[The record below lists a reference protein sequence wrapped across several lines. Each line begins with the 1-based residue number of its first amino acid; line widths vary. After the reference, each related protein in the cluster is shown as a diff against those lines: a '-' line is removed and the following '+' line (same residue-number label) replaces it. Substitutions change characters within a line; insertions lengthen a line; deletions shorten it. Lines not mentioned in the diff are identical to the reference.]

1 MNKKKVIALVSVSVL
16 LLGGVGTYFMLNQPQ
31 KQEVAQMDNGK
42 TSKTKDNSELG
53 NSNNSNNSDNS
64 KKSKDTSKN
73 SSQTGKSSKGE
84 GSNAS
89 VKGASVADG
98 SSTST
103 SQIVD
108 PNSVASSMITNSTTP
123 DLTDDQKEIAE
134 SLGLE
139 EVKDNKYYR
148 DEVKQ
153 KSVVYQNKA
162 RGEGDSQ
169 KIAGTVGNIVL
180 KLPKYTGKA
189 SSAPELAE
197 FYDIVN
203 NQLDAGVAFSDV
215 RGVLLAADSVE
226 VSKVSSAKTQGTSYA
241 TDLIISA
248 DGKQMLYLTGYYD
261 PATDKFSTKD
271 YVVLRD
277 GVISG
282 NKYQID
288 NRQSIQQ

>member
-31 KQEVAQMDNGK
+31 RQEVAQMDNGK
-42 TSKTKDNSELG
+42 TSKTKDDSELR
-53 NSNNSNNSDNS
+53 NSNNSNNSNNS
-64 KKSKDTSKN
+64 KDASKS
-73 SSQTGKSSKGE
+73 SSQAGKSSKDK

-89 VKGASVADG
+89 VKGASVADD
-98 SSTST
+98 SSTNT

-123 DLTDDQKEIAE
+123 DLTDDQKEIAN

-203 NQLDAGVAFSDV
+203 NQLDAGIAFSDV
-215 RGVLLAADSVE
+215 RGVLLAADSVK